1 MTALSLAPIG
11 HHWPRDRVLAFY
23 RSVAEMPVAVV
34 YLGESVCGKRASMR
48 LKDWAAVAADL
59 TAAGKRVVLCTR
71 PAIESTAEL
80 RMLERIAARG
90 ALLEVNDPG
99 LLACL
104 AGRPFVAG
112 PYLNAYNAS
121 AVRALAESGAQR
133 WIAPF
138 EIDRA
143 GFAATVADLGDDIES
158 ELLAF
163 GRLPLAFSTQ
173 CYTARGYGRSRHD
186 CMHCCLGHPEG
197 QRLESLDGRSLMV
210 VNGPQTLS
218 QAVHNLM
225 GGLTELRRIGVALLR
240 IDPPHAAHA
249 GAVAGVFDAVLRGV
263 LPESEALSALASVS
277 PASFCNGYWLGL
289 AGSAYV
295 APQAAGGFTAPRE
308 AAPARPR

>member
-1 MTALSLAPIG
+1 MTALSLAPVG
-11 HHWPRDRVLAFY
+11 HHWPRDRVLAYY
-23 RSVAEMPVAVV
+23 RSVAAMPVAVV

-48 LKDWAAVAADL
+48 LKDWAAVAAELAD
-59 TAAGKRVVLCTR
+59 AGKRVVLSTR
-71 PAIESTAEL
+71 PAIESAAEL

-90 ALLEVNDPG
+90 VLLEVNDPG

-104 AGRPFVAG
+104 AGAAFVAG
-112 PYLNAYNAS
+112 PHLNAFNAA
-121 AVRALAESGAQR
+121 AVHALAERGARR

-143 GFAATVADLGDDIES
+143 GFVATVAGLGAGLES

-186 CMHCCLGHPEG
+186 CLHCCLEHPEG
-197 QRLESLDGRSLMV
+197 QRLEGLDGRSLMV

-218 QAVHNLM
+218 QSVHNLM
-225 GGLTELRRIGVALLR
+225 GGLAELRQIGVSLLR

-249 GAVAGVFDAVLRGV
+249 GAVVAVFDAVLRGR

-277 PASFCNGYWLGL
+277 PASFCNGYWHGL

-295 APQAAGGFTAPRE
+295 APLAAGALTAPRE
-308 AAPARPR
+308 AAPAQPR